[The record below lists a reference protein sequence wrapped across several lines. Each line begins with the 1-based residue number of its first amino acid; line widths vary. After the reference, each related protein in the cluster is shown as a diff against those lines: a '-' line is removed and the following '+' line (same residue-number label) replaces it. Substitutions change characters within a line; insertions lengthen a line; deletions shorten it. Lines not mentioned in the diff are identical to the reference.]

1 MPESLLPG
9 EERKR
14 VTVLF
19 ADLAGSTGLGEQL
32 DPEHLREVTDSF
44 FQTMRAELEAEGGT
58 VEKYIGDAVMAVFG
72 VPAVHEDDATRAL
85 RAALRMRRALD
96 RLNRSLEESHGIRLA
111 MRTGVN
117 TGEVVA
123 RTVPSP
129 GQGLVTGDA
138 VNVAARLEQRAE
150 SGQIL
155 VGERTAR
162 AAGGL
167 RLEPIGPLTL
177 KGKEEP
183 VVAYEVLDDEVTAWL
198 RTTRRARPIPGSSRR
213 ALRGAP
219 RPEERLRTLRYRA
232 PFAPRDRVRGC
243 GRRQVPARRGVRSV
257 GASASRA
264 GARDRWPLPAIR

>member
-1 MPESLLPG
+1 MLHLRRREPDTARFCVQCGAPLAVCAACGAALSPDMRFCPACGTLVPS
-9 EERKR
+9 RSCPAR
-14 VTVLF
+14 SASVTVLF

-72 VPAVHEDDATRAL
+72 VPAVHEDDAASASRGAPHAARA
-85 RAALRMRRALD
+85 RPTE
-96 RLNRSLEESHGIRLA
+96 SLAGGIHIRLA

-167 RLEPIGPLTL
+167 RLEPIG
-177 KGKEEP
+177 
-183 VVAYEVLDDEVTAWL
+183 
-198 RTTRRARPIPGSSRR
+198 RSRSRARRNRSSRTR
-213 ALRGAP
+213 FSTMR
-219 RPEERLRTLRYRA
+219 
-232 PFAPRDRVRGC
+232 
-243 GRRQVPARRGVRSV
+243 
-257 GASASRA
+257 
-264 GARDRWPLPAIR
+264 

>member
-1 MPESLLPG
+1 VRTCSTCDAENPDTARFCEQCGAPLLVCVACGAGLSPDVRFCPACGTQVPESLLPG

-32 DPEHLREVTDSF
+32 DPEQLREVMDPF
-44 FQTMRAELEAEGGT
+44 FQKMRAELEAEGGT
-58 VEKYIGDAVMAVFG
+58 VEKFIGDAVMAVFG
-72 VPAVHEDDATRAL
+72 VPVVHEDDATRAL

-111 MRTGVN
+111 IRTGVN

-123 RTVPSP
+123 RTVPRQ

-162 AAGGL
+162 AARGL
-167 RLEPIGPLTL
+167 RLAPS
-177 KGKEEP
+177 
-183 VVAYEVLDDEVTAWL
+183 
-198 RTTRRARPIPGSSRR
+198 RSRARRNRSSRTR
-213 ALRGAP
+213 FSTKR
-219 RPEERLRTLRYRA
+219 
-232 PFAPRDRVRGC
+232 
-243 GRRQVPARRGVRSV
+243 
-257 GASASRA
+257 
-264 GARDRWPLPAIR
+264 

>member
-96 RLNRSLEESHGIRLA
+96 RLNRSLEESHAHPL
-111 MRTGVN
+111 
-117 TGEVVA
+117 
-123 RTVPSP
+123 
-129 GQGLVTGDA
+129 GDA
-138 VNVAARLEQRAE
+138 NR
-150 SGQIL
+150 GQH
-155 VGERTAR
+155 G
-162 AAGGL
+162 
-167 RLEPIGPLTL
+167 
-177 KGKEEP
+177 
-183 VVAYEVLDDEVTAWL
+183 
-198 RTTRRARPIPGSSRR
+198 
-213 ALRGAP
+213 
-219 RPEERLRTLRYRA
+219 
-232 PFAPRDRVRGC
+232 
-243 GRRQVPARRGVRSV
+243 
-257 GASASRA
+257 
-264 GARDRWPLPAIR
+264 